1 MSAVNFAYFEI
12 DRQIIHYINSGDIT
26 VEDPNAD
33 TVRTLSPN
41 NAPLGHKRGMND
53 CAFTLEVM
61 PSTEKE
67 FDFHAAQRNQTTHR
81 IVYEESVDR
90 NTEGNRF
97 LMLDVQFY
105 SVGASHSEGESSY
118 SVSGKALD
126 HRPEPTEG

>member
-1 MSAVNFAYFEI
+1 MAAVNFTYFEI
-12 DRQIIHYINSGDIT
+12 DGKILHYITSGDVT

-53 CAFTLEVM
+53 ISFTLEVM

-90 NTEGNRF
+90 NTEGNRY
-97 LMLDVQFY
+97 LMTEVQFY
-105 SVGASHSEGESSY
+105 SVGASASEGENNY
-118 SVSGKALD
+118 SVAGKALD
-126 HRPEPTEG
+126 HRPEPAQG